1 MNEVSILFTGDFCA
15 QLRNESL
22 VVAHRFDLLFND
34 VKTELEKSDLN
45 VVDLESPLVLTGKTI
60 HKTGPHLKAHPD
72 SVKALNYA
80 NIGLVAMAN
89 NHIMDYGEAGLLETL
104 SHCKE
109 AGIAAVGVGI
119 NLAEA
124 RKPFSTEIKGKRI
137 AILNVTE
144 NEWSNTHG
152 EEAGANPLDVIK
164 NFYDI
169 QQAKAIHDFVI
180 VIFHGGNEHYELPSP
195 RLKELFHF
203 FVDAGASAVIGHH
216 THVASGY
223 EVYKEA
229 PLFYSLGN
237 FCFDWPGLRNAPW
250 NMGMAVRLLLLDTIS
265 FEIIP
270 FRQSDEQPGIH
281 LLKEKE
287 KEDFEQRIISLNKII
302 ANDHEL
308 NMKFKAFCE
317 SKKDIYNIYLE
328 PYRNSFLASLRKR
341 KLIPS
346 FFSAQKKRLILN
358 ITRCESHRDVLFNY
372 LKE

>member
-1 MNEVSILFTGDFCA
+1 MSEVSILFTGDFCA
-15 QLRNESL
+15 QLRNENL
-22 VVAHRFDLLFND
+22 VTSNRFDLLFND
-34 VKTELEKSDLN
+34 VKAELDKSDLN
-45 VVDLESPLVLTGKTI
+45 VVDLESPLILSGKTI

-104 SHCKE
+104 RHCKE
-109 AGIAAVGVGI
+109 AGIATIGVGK
-119 NLAEA
+119 NLTEA
-124 RKPFSTEIKGKRI
+124 RKPFSTLIKNRKI
-137 AILNVTE
+137 AILNFTE

-152 EEAGANPLDVIK
+152 EGAGANPLDVIK
-164 NFYDI
+164 NYYDI
-169 QQAKAIHDFVI
+169 QLAKSSHDV
-180 VIFHGGNEHYELPSP
+180 VLVVFHGGNEHYELPSP

-216 THVASGY
+216 THVVSGY
-223 EVYKEA
+223 EVYKGA

-250 NMGMAVRLLLLDTIS
+250 NIGIAVRLMLDDTIS
-265 FEIIP
+265 FEITP
-270 FRQSDEQPGIH
+270 FRQSDEQPGITV
-281 LLKEKE
+281 LRGKDKT
-287 KEDFEQRIISLNKII
+287 DFEDRMIALNKTI
-302 ANDHEL
+302 ANDQEL
-308 NMKFKAFCE
+308 ERSFKAFCE
-317 SKKDIYNIYLE
+317 SKKEIYNIYLE
-328 PYRNSFLASLRKR
+328 PYRSSWLASLRKR

-346 FFSAQKKRLILN
+346 VFSEQKKRLILN

>member
-1 MNEVSILFTGDFCA
+1 MSEVSILFTGDFCA

-22 VVAHRFDLLFND
+22 VVNSRFELLFND
-34 VKTELEKSDLN
+34 VKAELNKNDLN
-45 VVDLESPLVLTGKTI
+45 VVDLESPLVLSGKTI
-60 HKTGPHLKAHPD
+60 HKTGPHLKAHPA

-104 SHCKE
+104 SHCRE
-109 AGIAAVGVGI
+109 AGIATVGVGR
-119 NLAEA
+119 NLSEA
-124 RKPFSTEIKGKRI
+124 RKPFSTVIKDRKI
-137 AILNVTE
+137 AILNFTE
-144 NEWSNTHG
+144 NEWSKSHG
-152 EEAGANPLDVIK
+152 DEAGANPLDVVK

-169 QQAKAIHDFVI
+169 QRAKSSHDFVI

-203 FVDAGASAVIGHH
+203 FVEAGASAVIGHH
-216 THVASGY
+216 THVVSGY
-223 EVYKEA
+223 EVYNGA

-237 FCFDWPGLRNAPW
+237 FCFDWSGLRSAPW
-250 NMGMAVRLLLLDTIS
+250 NIGMAVRLLIGDTIS

-270 FRQSDEQPGIH
+270 FRQSDDQPGIN
-281 LLKEKE
+281 LLKEKD
-287 KEDFEQRIISLNKII
+287 KANFESRLDNLNKTIT
-302 ANDHEL
+302 NDKEL
-308 NMKFKAFCE
+308 EHAFKFFCE

-328 PYRNSFLASLRKR
+328 PYRISWLASLRKR

-346 FFSAQKKRLILN
+346 VFSAQKKRLILN